1 MAYRA
6 RASWVAMAVALIFVD
21 LRAVTA
27 QDEAA
32 DGAAPQAERDGG
44 IEEIV
49 VRARRRAESI
59 EDTPV
64 SVTALDS
71 NVLKATQ
78 TERLGDLAGL
88 VPNLT
93 ILSGRSN
100 QDASI
105 VIRGVGAFP
114 FIYYDQGVGTYIDGV
129 FLARQQGALL
139 DIVDLAQ
146 VEVLRGPQGTLFG
159 KNTVGGALNITTKQ
173 PTDEL
178 EGSLQVR
185 AGSYS
190 NVDTKATL
198 NIPIDRGWFTNRLAT
213 RFTFASFY
221 NEGYAENLETGH
233 RASDRNAL
241 NFLGSARLRLTDD
254 VEFTVA
260 GTWTRDQNRG
270 LGGQCHVVQESGF
283 PTQDINAMPPGFFDA
298 CRRRPSSPYEF
309 RSDIDGFANAVTYG
323 TWGTLRWDF
332 GDPWFFDDLD
342 LRYVGAWRGQE
353 IAIQDD
359 AEMTEFPV
367 FRISQRGGGGLADGE
382 PQEAEQIQQEL
393 QVTAETWDERLS
405 IVGGAFA
412 YWEEARTD
420 TGLRFLTG
428 NRIVDAIGTT
438 DNFTNTD
445 NWDWALFTQAVV
457 DVTDWLSLTGGVR
470 YTQEKKALFRLIE
483 NACHGDTSGLCSQ
496 RPVGEDPIIVP
507 PTFSKEIF
515 DAWTPSATVA
525 LTAPDSILE
534 RLWRTDHLM
543 TYFTYARGFRGGGF
557 NGGARTTSPE
567 SLASFDPEFIDS
579 YEVGVKTAL
588 FERRLTLSTAIFQA
602 DRDDQ
607 QVPQIVSQSCP
618 DPVCPTDVFTRNAA
632 KTRSRG
638 VELELAA
645 LPFDG
650 FVANGSIGYV
660 DAEYLDFPEA
670 QDNIT
675 GAPINR
681 AGERFPFLPA
691 FQSALGLQYT
701 YDLPPIDT
709 DWLNGGLTGRVDW
722 YYESEVTNWAEEIT
736 ALTQPGYNRVNL
748 RIGYLFNENKSEVA
762 FWSKNLTDEQYF
774 KNTLSWAR
782 LTGTVVRYYEP
793 PRTFG
798 IEINQR
804 F

>member
-1 MAYRA
+1 MGDRA
-6 RASWVAMAVALIFVD
+6 GAGLVWAGVALMLVCVD
-21 LRAVTA
+21 SAAA
-27 QDEAA
+27 QADKEAS
-32 DGAAPQAERDGG
+32 GG

-49 VRARRRAESI
+49 VRARRRAELL

-64 SVTALDS
+64 SVTALSADT
-71 NVLKATQ
+71 LQATQ
-78 TERLGDLAGL
+78 AESLEDVAAL

-114 FIYYDQGVGTYIDGV
+114 FIYFDQGVGTYVDGV
-129 FLARQQGALL
+129 FLSRQQGALL

-159 KNTVGGALNITTKQ
+159 KNTVGGALNITTKE
-173 PTDEL
+173 PTDEV
-178 EGSLQVR
+178 EGSIRVR
-185 AGSYS
+185 TGSYN

-198 NIPIDRGWFTNRLAT
+198 NIPIDRGWFTDRLAT

-221 NEGYAENLETGH
+221 NEGYSKNLETGN
-233 RASDRNAL
+233 RASDRNSL

-254 VEFTVA
+254 VTFTLS
-260 GTWTRDQNRG
+260 GTWTREQNRG

-283 PTQDINAMPPGFFDA
+283 PTQDINAIPPGFFDA
-298 CRRRPSSPYEF
+298 CRRSTDPFEF
-309 RSDIDGFANAVTYG
+309 RSEIDGFANSVTYG
-323 TWGTLRWDF
+323 TWGTLRWGF
-332 GDPWFFDDLD
+332 GEALFFDDLN
-342 LRYVGAWRGQE
+342 LRYIGSWRGQDT
-353 IAIQDD
+353 ATQDD
-359 AEMTEFPV
+359 GEMTAFPV
-367 FRISQRGGGGLADGE
+367 FRISQRGGGGLADGGAT
-382 PQEAEQIQQEL
+382 EARQIQQEL
-393 QVTAETWDERLS
+393 QVVADTWDDRIS
-405 IVGGAFA
+405 IVAGAFG
-412 YWEEARTD
+412 YWEDARTD
-420 TGLRFLTG
+420 TGLRVLTG
-428 NRIVDAIGTT
+428 NQIVDTIGTT
-438 DNFTNTD
+438 DNFVETD

-457 DVTDWLSLTGGVR
+457 DVTEWLSLTGGVR

-483 NACHGDTSGLCSQ
+483 NACFDDTSGLCAS
-496 RPVGEDPIIVP
+496 PPLGDEIIVP

-525 LTAPDSILE
+525 LTAPDSLLD
-534 RLWRTDHLM
+534 RLWQTDHLM

-557 NGGARTTSPE
+557 NGGARTTSLE
-567 SLASFDPEFIDS
+567 SLTSFDPEFIDS
-579 YEVGVKTAL
+579 YEIGVKAAL
-588 FERRLTLSTAIFQA
+588 FDRRLTLSGAIFQA

-645 LPFDG
+645 LPFKG
-650 FVANGSIGYV
+650 FSANGSIGYV
-660 DAEYLDFPEA
+660 DAEFLDFPEA
-670 QDNIT
+670 QDAVT
-675 GAPINR
+675 GESINR

-691 FQSALGLQYT
+691 FQSNLGVQYT
-701 YDLPPIDT
+701 YGLPALDV
-709 DWLNGGLTGRVDW
+709 DWLNGDLVSRLDW
-722 YYESEVTNWAEEIT
+722 YYESEVTNWAPEIQ
-736 ALTQPGYNRVNL
+736 ALTQPGYNRLNL
-748 RIGYLFNENKSEVA
+748 RIAYLFNEDASEVA
-762 FWSKNLTDEQYF
+762 FWSKNLTDEEYF

-798 IEINQR
+798 VELSHR